1 MNPRVLFFT
10 SEIPQSVNAGSMQL
24 YRVLQGYPGEKLMVM
39 GWPPEKDAKLLPCR
53 YETVRL
59 FTHRLACTRA
69 RGSTIG
75 INALNTV
82 WEAQLGRSERLAREF
97 RPEVIVTVMD
107 KLSYYKHAW
116 ALARRLKVPL
126 MTITMDDPEIFEAAH
141 PLLVWAQKR
150 LLRKIYAYA
159 SLSLGVS
166 QEMGEY
172 LEREFGKKT
181 EVFYFGP
188 PEGILPRSPQESSG
202 LKNPPRLVLGY
213 SGAMSLGYREGIEEI
228 LPALE
233 KADAVLNVY
242 TKDQHFVLQHPRV
255 RNRGFHPVEK
265 LWPLVQAECDAVI
278 LPYSSG
284 KKDEKIYR
292 THFPTKLSEYCW
304 LGMPVIVAGPEYA
317 TGLRWAQRHPDAC
330 VAISDIRPETTGPRL
345 RQLAGDGA
353 ERERL
358 AVQAVALARREFDPV
373 AIREQFAKLL
383 EKAAASGK
391 N

>member
-1 MNPRVLFFT
+1 MKDLPRVLFFT

-24 YRVLQGYPGEKLMVM
+24 YRVFQGYPGEKLMVM
-39 GWPPEKDAKLLPCR
+39 GFPPETDAKLLPCR

-59 FTHRLACTRA
+59 ITHRLACTRV
-69 RGSTIG
+69 RGWTIG

-82 WEAQLGRSERLAREF
+82 WEPQVGRSERLAREF

-116 ALARRLKVPL
+116 ALARRLKLPL

-172 LEREFGKKT
+172 LEGEFGKKT
-181 EVFYFGP
+181 EVFYFP
-188 PEGILPRSPQESSG
+188 PAEGIRPRSAEESAE
-202 LKNPPRLVLGY
+202 LKNLGRLTLGY
-213 SGAMSLGYREGIEEI
+213 AGSLGLGYEQGIRAL

-233 KADAVLNVY
+233 ATGTLLNLY
-242 TKDQHFVLQHPRV
+242 TRDQHCVPQHPQV
-255 RNRGFHPVEK
+255 KNRGFHPVEK
-265 LWPLVQAECDAVI
+265 LWPLVQAECDVLL
-278 LPYSSG
+278 LPYAPEG
-284 KKDEKIYR
+284 RMTRLYR

-304 LGMPVIVAGPEYA
+304 AGMPILVTGPQDA
-317 TGLRWAQRHPDAC
+317 TGFLWARRHPKGC
-330 VAISDIRPETTGPRL
+330 VT
-345 RQLAGDGA
+345 AGVSSSGD
-353 ERERL
+353 L
-358 AVQAVALARREFDPV
+358 KAVLTNLKEDSGKRKDMAAASTAVAREQFDPV
-373 AIREQFAKLL
+373 KIRKRLTEIISQF
-383 EKAAASGK
+383 
-391 N
+391 